1 MAFDP
6 YIIVAS
12 FVGLS
17 TAGAFVATARNEK
30 PDVVLPAPPPVSST
44 AKTTLSPSSADLGV
58 PVVLSHP
65 IHGLSSQAMAA
76 ITTRARKEVEL
87 GVKYDASYKPFLAY
101 PGGDVPADRGAC
113 TDLVIR
119 AFRAAEIDLQVLVHE
134 DMKANL
140 DIYADVGAEGVDSSI
155 DHRRTGPL
163 FLFFKRNATT
173 LPNIK
178 PLAATKTATAT
189 RSTRDAF
196 RAGDI
201 VFFNYKTKCKKN
213 EKYTCIPDHV
223 ALVSDRIGPRGLP
236 LVLQNG
242 GPASIESDSLDGG
255 TMVGHFRLND

>member
-6 YIIVAS
+6 YIILAS

-30 PDVVLPAPPPVSST
+30 PDVVLPAPPSSS
-44 AKTTLSPSSADLGV
+44 AKTVTLSPSSTDLGV
-58 PVVLSHP
+58 PVVLSHS
-65 IHGLSSQAMAA
+65 IHGLSAQAMSA
-76 ITTRARKEVEL
+76 ITTRARKEVEM
-87 GVKYDASYKPFLAY
+87 GVKYDASYKPFIGY
-101 PGGDVPADRGAC
+101 PGGDVPPDRGAC

-140 DIYADVGAEGVDSSI
+140 DIYADVGADGVDPNV

-163 FLFFKRNATT
+163 FLFFKRNAIT

-178 PLAATKTATAT
+178 PLTATRTATAT
-189 RSTRDAF
+189 RSTRESF

-201 VFFNYKTKCKKN
+201 VFFNYKTKCRKN

-223 ALVSDRIGPRGLP
+223 ALVSDRVGPRGLP

-242 GPASIESDSLDGG
+242 GPAAVESDSLDGG
-255 TMVGHFRLND
+255 TMVGHFRLHD